1 VNQGGGPAGTPGL
14 APAARGAALIG
25 LLVIVGIV
33 GLQILDDTGPGSSV
47 TTTTAPV
54 VTTSPTVT
62 TAPTATTA
70 ATATT
75 KPAATTTTKPAATTT
90 TKSATS
96 TTAKANATGTTTGL
110 RKNSSV
116 RIVVYNASD
125 VQGAAANMRD
135 KLRSLGYNVIG
146 TGNLKAQKG
155 VFVECKKGFEKEAA
169 ALAFSG
175 VQGAQ
180 VAAYP
185 ASPPSGAG
193 SADCLVILGST

>member
-1 VNQGGGPAGTPGL
+1 VNQGRGPAGTPGL

-47 TTTTAPV
+47 TTTAPV
-54 VTTSPTVT
+54 VTTSPAVT
-62 TAPTATTA
+62 TAPTGTTA

-75 KPAATTTTKPAATTT
+75 KPAATTTTKPATTT

-96 TTAKANATGTTTGL
+96 TAAKANATGTTTGL
-110 RKNSSV
+110 RKNSAV
-116 RIVVYNASD
+116 RVVVYNASD

-155 VFVECKKGFEKEAA
+155 VFVECKKGFEKEAD
-169 ALAFSG
+169 ALAFTG

-193 SADCLVILGST
+193 NADCLVILGST